1 LIVGEE
7 GIKSHRI
14 FSGRINEGLAAERQ
28 RVSDGESP
36 GAFPKPEESLPVD
49 LGRKKW
55 NFGVGSALFNRHV
68 CVSVELN
75 ELFVL
80 QEKKT

>member
-1 LIVGEE
+1 MKGRGEAT
-7 GIKSHRI
+7 
-14 FSGRINEGLAAERQ
+14 SG
-28 RVSDGESP
+28 GESP

-49 LGRKKW
+49 LGRKNC
-55 NFGVGSALFNRHV
+55 NFGVGSVLFDRHV

-80 QEKKT
+80 QEKKIGT